1 MYVRDV
7 SSLSTPLILGLFVLA
22 GAAIWWAGAILAG
35 TTDAID
41 AHFEWGEGLGG
52 AVFLAIA
59 TNLPEVAIIV
69 GGAWSGH
76 LQLAVGNILGG
87 IAIQTVV
94 LAYLDGPA
102 LRNRVPLSSSVS
114 SLTIALESFVLIAIL
129 MLCILGSL
137 SPRTLV
143 IARTTPAEL
152 AILATWL
159 GGLWLIRHNEDRQ
172 VWHAARED
180 VAHQAPLLAKQQRP
194 MGQVFA
200 LFAVAAVVTLTAGLV
215 LALTSSV
222 AADRFHI
229 GGVIFGATIL
239 AATTAL
245 PELTTGLYAVRAGR
259 YELAMSDI
267 IAGNAFLPVLFL
279 FGTLLSGQ
287 ALLPDAQAPDLYLTA
302 LGGLLTAVYGVGV
315 IIRSER
321 MLFGAGIDSVLVF
334 VLYAIG
340 VGGLFV
346 IAH

>member
-1 MYVRDV
+1 M
-7 SSLSTPLILGLFVLA
+7 SSLATPLIIGLFVVA
-22 GAAIWWAGAILAG
+22 GAVIWWSGAILAG

-41 AHFEWGEGLGG
+41 AHFGWGEGLGG
-52 AVFLAIA
+52 AVLLAIS

-69 GGAWSGH
+69 GGAWSH
-76 LQLAVGNILGG
+76 SLSLAVGNILGG

-129 MLCILGSL
+129 MLCILGTL
-137 SPRTLV
+137 SPRSLV

-152 AILATWL
+152 AILATWI

-172 VWHAARED
+172 VWHVAREA
-180 VAHQAPLLAKQQRP
+180 VAERTPAVNAAHRP
-194 MGQVFA
+194 MTQVFVW
-200 LFAVAAVVTLTAGLV
+200 FAVAALATLMAGVV

-229 GGVIFGATIL
+229 GGVIFGATFL

-267 IAGNAFLPVLFL
+267 VAGNAFLPVLFL

-287 ALLPDAQAPDLYLTA
+287 ALLPAAQGPDLYLTA
-302 LGGLLTAVYGVGV
+302 LGGLLTAVYGAGV
-315 IIRSER
+315 IVRSKR
-321 MLFGAGIDSVLVF
+321 MVWGAGIDSILVF

-340 VGGLFV
+340 IAGLFV
-346 IAH
+346 IAR